1 MDITKYE
8 KIFVQESDK
17 YLKELDALLLEAEK
31 ELGNCDLWSEIHGK
45 VHSIK
50 GMAKAL
56 SFDRITRLSH
66 SMETWC
72 QQFQKGKAATP
83 GAVQLILEGADLL
96 RVLVAGKGKIDS
108 PQNQKWYDA
117 LSSKFEKGPEEVT
130 AASPPEDRSYYST
143 PLVPERIDQVRINY
157 PLIDELLGF
166 SQEILYL
173 EKSLPPLSN
182 ESAGLRNWIDHYSS
196 MLKGLYFR
204 LTQLRLMSVGDFAQL
219 FLKTMR
225 NLAREEN
232 KQVRGEVIG
241 GEVQADIALLERL
254 REPIIHL
261 LRNSIVHGI
270 ESPEERVRAGKKAE
284 GKITFEARRERDS
297 LYLRIGDDGRGLNR
311 STIVKYLKEKRA
323 LTDEQIAAM
332 SEEALLNTIVNSD
345 FSSAHET
352 SDLAGRGIGM
362 SVVAQAME
370 YLGGSMTIR
379 SEPSKGTQ
387 FILRLPLSLSVIYAV
402 SFKIGDYP
410 LSIPTLY
417 VESVGRRESIE
428 PRDSRSLC
436 DLRVLLGVENKGA
449 EVTHIIKLRGPE
461 EVKGIAALG
470 PKHLVPREGVAD
482 NGHIELAVGRV
493 IGNRPLMVLP
503 LGDLLARAG
512 IFSGVGVM
520 ESGELSIL
528 LDPENLRHY
537 SPPPNKGGFN
547 VTQNI
552 G

>member
-1 MDITKYE
+1 MDTTKYE

-17 YLKELDALLLEAEK
+17 YLKDLDALLLEAEK
-31 ELGNCDLWSEIHGK
+31 DLGNCELWSEIHGK

-56 SFDRITRLSH
+56 GFDRITRLAH
-66 SMETWC
+66 SMEAWC
-72 QQFQKGKAATP
+72 QQFQKGRSSTP
-83 GAVQLILEGADLL
+83 GAVQLILEGVDLL
-96 RVLVAGKGKIDS
+96 RVLVANKGDIGP
-108 PQNQKWYDA
+108 PQNQKWYDT
-117 LSSKFEKGPEEVT
+117 LSSKFEKDPEE
-130 AASPPEDRSYYST
+130 AASASPPEDEAYYSS
-143 PLVPERIDQVRINY
+143 PLVPERIDQVLINY

-173 EKSLPPLSN
+173 EKTLPPLSN

-219 FLKTMR
+219 FVKTMR

-284 GKITFEARRERDS
+284 GKITFEASRERDS
-297 LYLRIGDDGRGLNR
+297 LFLTIGDDGRGLNR

-332 SEEALLNTIVNSD
+332 SEDALLNTIVNSD
-345 FSSAHET
+345 FSSTHET

-387 FILRLPLSLSVIYAV
+387 FILRLPLSLSVIYAL
-402 SFKIGDYP
+402 SFKIADYT

-417 VESVGRRESIE
+417 VESVGRRGSIG
-428 PRDSRSLC
+428 PRDSRPFC
-436 DLRVLLGVENKGA
+436 DLRVLLGVEDKEA

-461 EVKGIAALG
+461 EVKGIAASG
-470 PKHLVPREGVAD
+470 PNRQLPREEVAD

-528 LDPENLRHY
+528 LDLENLRHH
-537 SPPPNKGGFN
+537 STPASMPGL
-547 VTQNI
+547 
-552 G
+552 